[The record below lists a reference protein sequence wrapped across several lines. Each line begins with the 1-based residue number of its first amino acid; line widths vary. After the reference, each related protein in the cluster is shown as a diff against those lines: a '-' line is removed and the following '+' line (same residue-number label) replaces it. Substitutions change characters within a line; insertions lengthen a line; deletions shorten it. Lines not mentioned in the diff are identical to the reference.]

1 MDWILA
7 IAIVLLAASHVLV
20 AHQTEKLRKINNER
34 LELLLERLERLSD
47 KEAQGE

>member
-7 IAIVLLAASHVLV
+7 IAIVLLAASHVLS
-20 AHQTEKLRKINNER
+20 HQTEKLRKLNNDR

-47 KEAQGE
+47 KEVQGE